1 MEATRPT
8 FTWVHYAILVA
19 LIGAAILAPIGAI
32 ALAAYLV
39 FMGVR
44 YFKR

>member
-1 MEATRPT
+1 M
-8 FTWVHYAILVA
+8 FNWVHFLFLGLLV
-19 LIGAAILAPIGAI
+19 GAAIFAPIGAI

-39 FMGVR
+39 FLGVR